1 MLAKFF
7 AALLVVAALAPVE
20 AGAVAG
26 REAIRMK
33 ITSQLDDVKACYHKI
48 LRTDI
53 DVYGKVV
60 VDFEINDKG
69 RVTKAAVAHDRS
81 TLKHRKLSKC
91 ITEKFKAWKF
101 PPAVKGQT
109 VAVSYPL
116 VFSAR

>member
-1 MLAKFF
+1 MLVKFL
-7 AALLVVAALAPVE
+7 AGILVALALLPFE
-20 AGAVAG
+20 AGAVVG
-26 REAIRMK
+26 REAIRTK
-33 ITSQLDDVKACYHKI
+33 ITSQLDEVKACYHKI

-101 PPAVKGQT
+101 PPAMKGQT
-109 VAVSYPL
+109 VAVS
-116 VFSAR
+116 